1 MIFKFLILILT
12 IEIFNCQGSWN
23 TVNQFGG
30 QYRDNTFLSHQQF
43 NTNNLVAQENGIYQN
58 NVFNGKKRSVRN
70 TRNLIMESENGGIQ
84 KDMRSSNTVKITNNN
99 DDNTLRKIDCFL
111 KLETINQYMRAKNFG
126 LYKNQIIND
135 PKLTDLESI
144 SQCINFITD
153 LVHISNNYV
162 NSMYQQPVNTPFQQ
176 PLPINQKHQQKQP
189 NVEIGNV
196 YTGLTFNGK

>member
-126 LYKNQIIND
+126 LYKNQIISD

-144 SQCINFITD
+144 SQCINFITN
-153 LVHISNNYV
+153 LVDISNNYV

-176 PLPINQKHQQKQP
+176 PLPINQQQKQP
-189 NVEIGNV
+189 NVEIGKV

>member
-12 IEIFNCQGSWN
+12 IEKFNCQDSWN
-23 TVNQFGG
+23 TINQIRG
-30 QYRDNTFLSHQQF
+30 QYHDNTFLSHQQY
-43 NTNNLVAQENGIYQN
+43 NTNNVVDQRNGIYSN

-99 DDNTLRKIDCFL
+99 DDNTLRKIDCFV
-111 KLETINQYMRAKNFG
+111 KLETINQYMRAKN
-126 LYKNQIIND
+126 KNQIIND

-144 SQCINFITD
+144 SQCINFITN
-153 LVHISNNYV
+153 LVDISNNYV
-162 NSMYQQPVNTPFQQ
+162 ISMYQQPVNTPFQQ
-176 PLPINQKHQQKQP
+176 PLPINQKHEQKQP

>member
-176 PLPINQKHQQKQP
+176 PLPINQQQKQP
-189 NVEIGNV
+189 NVEIGKV